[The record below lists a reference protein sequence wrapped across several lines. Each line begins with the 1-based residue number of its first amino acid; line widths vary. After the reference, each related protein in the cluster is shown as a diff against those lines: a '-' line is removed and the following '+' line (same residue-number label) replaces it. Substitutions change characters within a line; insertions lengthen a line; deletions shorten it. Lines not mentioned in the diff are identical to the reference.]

1 MQTPT
6 DLLQA
11 VVLYDEKNNK
21 VNIELTN
28 FNDKEDALM
37 AARVIIAALNIQD
50 VSLPPN
56 TKDTVH

>member
-21 VNIELTN
+21 VNIQLSN
-28 FNDKEDALM
+28 FTDKEDALT
-37 AARVIIAALNIQD
+37 AARFIIATLNITD
-50 VSLPPN
+50 VSLLPDN
-56 TKDTVH
+56 EDTLH

>member
-1 MQTPT
+1 MDTPT

-11 VVLYDEKNNK
+11 VVIYDEKNNK
-21 VNIELTN
+21 INIELTN

-37 AARVIIAALNIQD
+37 AARFIIAALNITD

-56 TKDTVH
+56 NEDTVH